1 MSNSKQAHLVR
12 ELDITALVV
21 YYFSTIVG
29 VGIFIVPLFAA
40 KIAGPA
46 SLISWML
53 ALLCAY
59 PFAMIFAHISQRYQV
74 SGSIQKFLEDAWGNK
89 FGKSMA
95 LFLVVSALFGN
106 ALLGFAAAQYCNEF
120 LNSEYNIY
128 WIGLAFL
135 IVPVLFNLLKVGLSS
150 KIQTFSLISL
160 VVLVE
165 AVVVSSVPEF
175 NSNNLE
181 PFFPNGWG
189 AIIPAVAICFY
200 SITGWENVDALAEEV
215 KDPVKTYRKAAKI
228 AVGLIALF
236 YMSIALTVV
245 LVMDYEAL
253 GDVNTILTAILNV
266 TLGATASKL
275 GGAMAIV
282 LLVLGANAWVFGTSR
297 IIYALARDGILPKSL
312 TKISS
317 NKVPYYAVMAQLIP
331 YFLIAASFVFAD
343 MHQDTVVEI
352 TSLNYLLL
360 YTIIFFSG
368 IKIFT
373 THRLKG
379 LSAAAMLITAYLL
392 LQGAYHVIGISVLL
406 LLVCFSYVYFL
417 PRRKIVSPS
426 KV

>member
-135 IVPVLFNLLKVGLSS
+135 IVP
-150 KIQTFSLISL
+150 
-160 VVLVE
+160 
-165 AVVVSSVPEF
+165 
-175 NSNNLE
+175 
-181 PFFPNGWG
+181 
-189 AIIPAVAICFY
+189 CY
-200 SITGWENVDALAEEV
+200 STCL
-215 KDPVKTYRKAAKI
+215 
-228 AVGLIALF
+228 
-236 YMSIALTVV
+236 
-245 LVMDYEAL
+245 
-253 GDVNTILTAILNV
+253 
-266 TLGATASKL
+266 KL
-275 GGAMAIV
+275 G
-282 LLVLGANAWVFGTSR
+282 F
-297 IIYALARDGILPKSL
+297 LAKF
-312 TKISS
+312 K
-317 NKVPYYAVMAQLIP
+317 
-331 YFLIAASFVFAD
+331 
-343 MHQDTVVEI
+343 
-352 TSLNYLLL
+352 
-360 YTIIFFSG
+360 
-368 IKIFT
+368 
-373 THRLKG
+373 RL
-379 LSAAAMLITAYLL
+379 A
-392 LQGAYHVIGISVLL
+392 
-406 LLVCFSYVYFL
+406 
-417 PRRKIVSPS
+417 
-426 KV
+426 

>member
-1 MSNSKQAHLVR
+1 
-12 ELDITALVV
+12 
-21 YYFSTIVG
+21 
-29 VGIFIVPLFAA
+29 
-40 KIAGPA
+40 
-46 SLISWML
+46 ML

-360 YTIIFFSG
+360 YTIIFF
-368 IKIFT
+368 F
-373 THRLKG
+373 
-379 LSAAAMLITAYLL
+379 
-392 LQGAYHVIGISVLL
+392 VCVL
-406 LLVCFSYVYFL
+406 FA
-417 PRRKIVSPS
+417 KA
-426 KV
+426 

>member
-1 MSNSKQAHLVR
+1 
-12 ELDITALVV
+12 
-21 YYFSTIVG
+21 
-29 VGIFIVPLFAA
+29 
-40 KIAGPA
+40 
-46 SLISWML
+46 
-53 ALLCAY
+53 
-59 PFAMIFAHISQRYQV
+59 MIFAHISQRYQV